1 MYITLA
7 TRRDNVDYINDKK
20 LAELP
25 GDPVTFHGEIMGDFP
40 ESSLPTSQEL
50 VLKPGAQIIFIK
62 NDFDRRWV
70 NGTIG
75 IVSGFDPI
83 EETLYIITDDGK
95 ECDVKRESWRNIRYK
110 YNEEKKQI
118 EEEELG
124 TFTQYP
130 VRLAWAITVHK
141 SQGLTFSRVVIDFT
155 GGVFAGGQAYVAL
168 SRCTSLEGIQLKKPV
183 SRADV
188 FVRPEIVGFA
198 QRFNNRQAIDRALK
212 QAQADVQYVAAA
224 KAFDQGDFET
234 FLNEFFKAIHSRY
247 DIEKPVV
254 QRLIRKKLNIINRL
268 KAENVCLKQDMEKQ
282 RKRLQDYA
290 REYYAMGNECITQ
303 ARDARAALANYDK
316 ALELYPEYTDAWVR
330 KGVTLFNEN
339 QYQEAEE
346 CLNRAVRLRPAEF
359 KTVYNRG
366 KLRLKLGNIE
376 DAIADL
382 DKATTLKPEHAG
394 AHELFG
400 DALMQAGKEVEAAL
414 QWRLAEELRKKRSSK

>member
-1 MYITLA
+1 M
-7 TRRDNVDYINDKK
+7 
-20 LAELP
+20 
-25 GDPVTFHGEIMGDFP
+25 
-40 ESSLPTSQEL
+40 
-50 VLKPGAQIIFIK
+50 
-62 NDFDRRWV
+62 
-70 NGTIG
+70 
-75 IVSGFDPI
+75 
-83 EETLYIITDDGK
+83 
-95 ECDVKRESWRNIRYK
+95 
-110 YNEEKKQI
+110 
-118 EEEELG
+118 
-124 TFTQYP
+124 
-130 VRLAWAITVHK
+130 
-141 SQGLTFSRVVIDFT
+141 
-155 GGVFAGGQAYVAL
+155 
-168 SRCTSLEGIQLKKPV
+168 
-183 SRADV
+183 
-188 FVRPEIVGFA
+188 
-198 QRFNNRQAIDRALK
+198 
-212 QAQADVQYVAAA
+212 QYVAAA

-268 KAENVCLKQDMEKQ
+268 KADNACLKQDMEKQ

-376 DAIADL
+376 GAIADL

-400 DALMQAGKEVEAAL
+400 DALMQTGKEVEAAL